1 LFLAEGEFNIPFYF
15 NSQEYRVERN
25 KEANRHQAETEEPEA
40 AAVLTQE
47 YLAVVLPPVLEGLK
61 EAGYFIDDAKV
72 GMS

>member
-1 LFLAEGEFNIPFYF
+1 LAEGEFNKTFCF
-15 NSQEYRVERN
+15 NLQERRVELN
-25 KEANRHQAETEEPEA
+25 KEAALYQAQTEQREA

-47 YLAVVLPPVLEGLK
+47 YLANALPTILEGLK